1 MLHYFKE
8 FNYYAEITGFR
19 GINFEQ
25 AEAFLKANRKT
36 VQQGILIQ
44 FFNADLIATQQH
56 LYFAVLNALQA
67 FKNKT
72 NLSKSLAMETMLY
85 ASSQRQIQKAIALV
99 GIKPETSDLALV
111 IIGEKSE
118 SVKAML
124 KEVSACLNAEADD
137 TVLELTPKK
146 SAKIQDAF
154 EINSAML
161 QAVAKQKNCDMA
173 VVDLVI
179 ERVALLA
186 TQL

>member
-25 AEAFLKANRKT
+25 ADTYLKANRKT
-36 VQQGILIQ
+36 TQQGILIQ

-56 LYFAVLNALQA
+56 LYFAVLNALWA

-118 SVKAML
+118 SVEVML
-124 KEVSACLNAEADD
+124 KEVSVCLNVEADD

-146 SAKIQDAF
+146 SAKIQEAF
-154 EINSAML
+154 GINSAML